1 VQLVVERIG
10 LDGNPIDY
18 QVAWDLQR
26 DIHQKVVLRDLPDT
40 VLLLEHPSV
49 YTAGRRTEAFERPT
63 DGTPVVDV
71 DRGGKI
77 TMHGPGQLIG
87 YPILHLPSPMD
98 VVSHVRRLE
107 DVLIGI
113 CGDFELETARIK
125 GRSGVWVLDPIEDRK
140 IAAIG
145 VRVAQGVTMHGF
157 ALNCNNDL
165 AGFDRIVPCGIR
177 DAGVT
182 TLSKELGADAS
193 VSNVADRAEIH
204 LQRVFGPIAKSLSQN
219 LTIDV

>member
-1 VQLVVERIG
+1 VVKRLG

-18 QVAWDLQR
+18 QSAWDLQR
-26 DIHQKVVLRDLPDT
+26 EIHQKIVAKSLPDT
-40 VLLLEHPSV
+40 VFLLEHPSV

-77 TMHGPGQLIG
+77 TWHGPGQLIG

-113 CGDFELETARIK
+113 CADFNLETARVK
-125 GRSGVWVLDPIEDRK
+125 GRSGVWVLNSVEDRK

-165 AGFDRIVPCGIR
+165 SWFDQIVPCGIR

-182 TLSKELGADAS
+182 TLSKELGRNIS
-193 VSNVADRAEIH
+193 VADVAESAEFH
-204 LQRVFGPIAKSLSQN
+204 LRRVFEHIAAQLSSD
-219 LTIDV
+219 LTIDA